1 EGVNGTGGVGAVA
14 AAVAVGDVPDGG
26 GHKAMLDIEF
36 GEAVFGLAA
45 VKPVLRLA
53 LHADVDAVAGA
64 AGREV
69 VDGIGESFTPSV
81 GDKGG
86 ETTGKAFFE
95 AGVEGMENRDS
106 GVLCIL
112 DVVVVTGR
120 GQGGGGG
127 TGEAAGS

>member
-1 EGVNGTGGVGAVA
+1 EGVDGARGVGAVA

-53 LHADVDAVAGA
+53 LHADVDAIAGA

-69 VDGIGESFTPSV
+69 VDGIGESFAPSV
-81 GDKGG
+81 GDEAG
-86 ETTGKAFFE
+86 ETAGEAFFE
-95 AGVEGMENRDS
+95 AGVGGKGNSEFS
-106 GVLCIL
+106 GL
-112 DVVVVTGR
+112 
-120 GQGGGGG
+120 
-127 TGEAAGS
+127 SPP